1 MKINKNSEAQNY
13 IESELKHKL
22 LDISACTYLQMLE
35 RKCRQ
40 QDTSHGKS

>member
-22 LDISACTYLQMLE
+22 LDIQHAHIS
-35 RKCRQ
+35 KC
-40 QDTSHGKS
+40 